1 MRDMNEH
8 QEMLQMELQQKEGQ
22 LQQTVRQTS
31 NIQMKRS
38 DNSQMILQRSRM
50 ESFENNSRVMEM
62 EMHINKLNAEL
73 NMRDQAYDRELKMA
87 NLKISELI
95 DRLKALTA
103 EKDQI
108 IRSLQQKVSILEGDL
123 NKKDSVV
130 RNMKD

>member
-38 DNSQMILQRSRM
+38 DNSQMILERSRM